1 MFRLAAATI
10 VGLAICLGSAAGAA
24 GWTGVEVP
32 GTTGNFRG
40 PTLAAG
46 RDGTTLIGL
55 SGSRGFAVSRVAGGA
70 PGTPVLLRAA
80 STPFG
85 ESGWLAFTP
94 RRRLVA
100 VGTES
105 SRGQRVWLAE
115 GPPGGP
121 LGPERTIARTTRPAT
136 STAFAA
142 STRGD
147 IAVAVS
153 MTNESGSGVLRA
165 VVRDPRGTVRS
176 YNIIRGHL
184 APLVGLA
191 FNHRGDLLVAGS

>member
-1 MFRLAAATI
+1 VIHVPAY
-10 VGLAICLGSAAGAA
+10 GSDDRGSGDLPGERGRCCWLDRPGGAGHD
-24 GWTGVEVP
+24 
-32 GTTGNFRG
+32 GNFTG

-85 ESGWLAFTP
+85 ESDWLAFTP

-115 GPPGGP
+115 G
-121 LGPERTIARTTRPAT
+121 LHNRPHHQD
-136 STAFAA
+136 SW
-142 STRGD
+142 
-147 IAVAVS
+147 
-153 MTNESGSGVLRA
+153 
-165 VVRDPRGTVRS
+165 
-176 YNIIRGHL
+176 
-184 APLVGLA
+184 
-191 FNHRGDLLVAGS
+191 

>member
-1 MFRLAAATI
+1 MFRLTAVTI
-10 VGLAICLGSAAGAA
+10 VGLAIGLGSAASSA

-32 GTTGNFRG
+32 DTASSFTG
-40 PTLAAG
+40 PTLLAG

-70 PGTPVLLRAA
+70 PRTPVLLRAA

-121 LGPERTIARTTRPAT
+121 LGPERTLARTTRPAT
-136 STAFAA
+136 STAF
-142 STRGD
+142 
-147 IAVAVS
+147 
-153 MTNESGSGVLRA
+153 
-165 VVRDPRGTVRS
+165 
-176 YNIIRGHL
+176 
-184 APLVGLA
+184 
-191 FNHRGDLLVAGS
+191 